1 MAQLTSLWEQ
11 VFDGREYVQ
20 GTSEFATAKSWV
32 SDGWRDMGFQNADP
46 TTDLRAMGMLGVH
59 CLLRFTEAHTAQVR
73 AICDVTTSRA
83 GSYPFALTGINLGKL
98 MVDLL
103 LLRDVQPQDIT
114 DAEDPG
120 PPLLRCW
127 QPPMVALFCQLPPE
141 TEDAFTDVFGTLLAR
156 DRLLRPVPCLV
167 GRVVD
172 SAPVSGCCSLRSR

>member
-1 MAQLTSLWEQ
+1 
-11 VFDGREYVQ
+11 
-20 GTSEFATAKSWV
+20 
-32 SDGWRDMGFQNADP
+32 
-46 TTDLRAMGMLGVH
+46 MGMLGVH

-120 PPLLRCW
+120 PTLVRCW
-127 QPPMVALFCQLPPE
+127 QTPMVALFCQLPPE
-141 TEDAFTDVFGTLLAR
+141 TEDVFTDVVRALVDLLGAHQLRVEAEFLEMVAEVVPPIGVDLSCGVDR
-156 DRLLRPVPCLV
+156 DVVHGYFLVVPVVVRAGPW
-167 GRVVD
+167 GR
-172 SAPVSGCCSLRSR
+172 SCQSNCSRTQPTT